1 MRPVTIA
8 NLVPHAGPMCL
19 LEEVVAWDE
28 FRAHCRT
35 AGYWRTGHPLA
46 RAGRLSAV
54 LCIEYAAQAAAVHGG
69 LLARA
74 QDDVDPGRKAAGRL
88 VALKGCKWEREAL
101 AAAALDQALDVRV
114 DRHLGGPAG
123 SIYGFAIDSGN
134 RILVTGR
141 LTIKTGS

>member
-1 MRPVTIA
+1 MTIA

-28 FRAHCRT
+28 CRAHCRT
-35 AGYWRTGHPLA
+35 ARYWRAGHPLA

-74 QDDVDPGRKAAGRL
+74 KDDVDTGRETAGRL
-88 VALKGCKWEREAL
+88 VTLKRCEWSREAL
-101 AAAALDQALDVRV
+101 AAAAVDQALDVRV

-134 RILVTGR
+134 RMFVTGR